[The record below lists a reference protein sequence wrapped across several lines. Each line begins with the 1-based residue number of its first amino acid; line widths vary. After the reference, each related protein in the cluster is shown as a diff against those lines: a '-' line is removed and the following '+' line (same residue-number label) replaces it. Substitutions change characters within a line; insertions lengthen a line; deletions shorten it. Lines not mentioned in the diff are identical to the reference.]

1 MYCMDTVLSLI
12 LLISE
17 MQKIPRAK
25 YEARFLKKLAFVT
38 GNWKMPKDNRKP
50 FKIHSSTRIDICY
63 FFIIIITYILQSYP
77 SKWAVSVT
85 EMYCPI

>member
-1 MYCMDTVLSLI
+1 MDTVLSLI

-38 GNWKMPKDNRKP
+38 NNWKMPKDNRKP
-50 FKIHSSTRIDICY
+50 FKIHSSTRID
-63 FFIIIITYILQSYP
+63 
-77 SKWAVSVT
+77 KWAVSVT
-85 EMYCPI
+85 EMYCPFSCP